1 MDALPRRIHLGY
13 RRQVQAHL
21 AHTCALR
28 NMQPPKPAS
37 QDCTHAILHRKAT
50 LDSNTNN
57 VTIRPTRGGANPC
70 ARASSARSGG
80 HSASAAA
87 PSSAGDA
94 SGRRAPAAGRPGGP
108 AGFPG
113 PALRVSASG
122 SAPLLLR
129 ASAVPPLPAS
139 SSAGSRPAPAA
150 MSSRANVSVDT
161 ATQHCTP
168 SVRLRPAH
176 AERRSTCLPSTYAR
190 HVPRFV
196 SKLFAKDYQYC
207 VQKHGASPAPHCSP
221 GAARRASRGRRA
233 SML

>member
-1 MDALPRRIHLGY
+1 MVALPRHIHLGY

-28 NMQPPKPAS
+28 NMGSRRSPHRRTAR
-37 QDCTHAILHRKAT
+37 TLILHRKAI
-50 LDSNTNN
+50 LDSYN
-57 VTIRPTRGGANPC
+57 VTIRLTRGGAHPC

-129 ASAVPPLPAS
+129 ASAVPLLPAS
-139 SSAGSRPAPAA
+139 SSAGSCPAPAA